1 MTKQNRK
8 TLKAVY
14 KALKTASDEEIVRI
28 FRLLM
33 REVISK

>member
-28 FRLLM
+28 FKLLM

>member
-1 MTKQNRK
+1 MTKENRK

-14 KALKTASDEEIVRI
+14 KALKTASDEDIVRI

-33 REVISK
+33 REINKK